1 MSAVDRM
8 IAYHIAR
15 LQDKNPDVR
24 LRSIQELTLLEAVQA
39 LDALEALYR
48 NESDATVRDAA
59 RQAGL
64 TLYRLSKSRDSG
76 VESPD

>member
-15 LQDKNPDVR
+15 MQDKNPDVR
-24 LRSIQELTLLEAVQA
+24 LRSIQELILLEAVQA
-39 LDALEALYR
+39 LDALEALYH
-48 NESDATVRDAA
+48 NESDAVVREAA

-64 TLYRLSKSRDSG
+64 KLYRLSKTRDSG
-76 VESPD
+76 TESPN